1 MTLQQTTSVPY
12 HLTLRHLFDPYD
24 PPHTSFVQRLKYWAE
39 QFPTAVAYYFL
50 IDGEDEE
57 VHFTYEEL
65 DQRANTIA
73 AQLVSMGMRGERALM
88 LYPPGLDFVSTF
100 YGCLYAGVIPVPAFP
115 PRRNRNMNRLAAIAH
130 DAEAKLALTV
140 AEVIERVDVMLAG
153 SPVLNQL
160 TWLATDEIP
169 DDPNAICPDYRI
181 NDSTIAA
188 LQYTSGSTGSPK
200 GVVLTHRNMM
210 HNCGIISG
218 AFEFSRT
225 GCGMSWLPTYHD
237 MGLLGGMLSP
247 MYFGRTSVL
256 FSPMAFLQKPVR
268 WLRAITRYEA
278 TISGGPNFAYALCTE
293 KITAEECEDLDLH
306 TWDVAFNGAEP
317 IRAETLEAFT
327 RKFAPYGFRAETN
340 YPCYGM
346 AETTLIVSGG
356 YKQDPPIIRSFDSKA
371 IESYKI
377 IPLPDNDPA
386 ARRLVGCGHVL
397 PEEIVVI
404 VDPETHV
411 PTPPDQVGE
420 IWVTGPSVGQGYW
433 KKPEETELTFRAK
446 LVGDEENRWL
456 RTGDLGFLDDGE
468 LFVTG
473 RLKDLIIIRGVNR
486 YPQDIEETVEKASER
501 LRSSGAAAFAV
512 EVEDRE
518 RLVVVCEVERRRNAE
533 WDNVIHAIRRD
544 VAAEHELP
552 PDAVILVRAGS
563 IPKTSSGKIQRHA
576 VRREFLKNK
585 LLAVSQWFA
594 WRRDGCEADSTS
606 LQPASTNGKQQPDA
620 NPGVVKIVMET
631 VQHIAEDRAQDL
643 GLDTNI
649 VVDLGLDS
657 IQRLQIANSLEET
670 FGGRFPD
677 EELHQ
682 IETVREVALSIE
694 KHMGTEPVAN
704 DKLNGEHV
712 PRTPNTNGNIP
723 ASHYRF
729 TSFPEYV
736 RLQQSKDLLRAT
748 GVRDP
753 FFKVQAGV
761 SRDTTVINDRELI
774 NFASFNYLGLSGDPR
789 VSEAA
794 KKAIDDFGTSVS
806 ASRVASGEKTIHGE
820 LERELAE
827 FLRTE
832 GALTFVGEHSALET
846 TVGQMFGAGD
856 LVLHDALVDN
866 GIIKGAEL
874 SGARRRP
881 FEHNNLQEVADL
893 LNDVRGQYRRVLIAV
908 EGLYSL
914 DGDFPDLPRFIELK
928 NRFHAMLLVDE
939 AHSLGTM
946 GMCGRGIG
954 EHFGADASDIDLWAG
969 TLSKSLGSSGGFM
982 AGGAELIEYLRY
994 TAPGFVY
1001 ETGLS
1006 PANAAAALAA
1016 LRILRAEPERVANLQ
1031 ANSRLL
1037 TTLAKQRGLT
1047 LGNNNG
1053 TPVVPVILGNSLHAM
1068 QLSARLFERGISAQ
1082 PVIHPVVQEKLAR
1095 VRLFV
1100 SAAHS
1105 EAQMRTTVEILAE
1118 ELAKFDLKPT
1128 APVLAR

>member
-1 MTLQQTTSVPY
+1 MTVQQKIPLRY
-12 HLTLRHLFDPYD
+12 HQTLGHLFAPYD
-24 PPHTSFVQRLKYWAE
+24 PPHSNFVDRLRYWAQ
-39 QFPTAVAYYFL
+39 QFPTTVAYYFL

-57 VHFTYEEL
+57 VHLTFEQLY
-65 DQRANTIA
+65 QRANTVA
-73 AQLVSMGMRGERALM
+73 AELVSMGMRGERALM

-100 YGCLYAGVIPVPAFP
+100 YGCLAAGVIPVPAFP
-115 PRRNRNMNRLAAIAH
+115 PRRNRNMNRLAAISH

-140 AEVIERVDVMLAG
+140 TEVIDRVDVMLTE
-153 SPVLNQL
+153 SPILNEL
-160 TWLATDEIP
+160 TWLATDQIP
-169 DDPNAICPDYRI
+169 DDPNVRCPEHRI
-181 NDSTIAA
+181 TDDTIAA

-200 GVVLTHRNMM
+200 GVVLSHQNMM

-225 GCGMSWLPTYHD
+225 GCGLSWLPTYHD

-247 MYFGRTSVL
+247 MYFGRPSVL
-256 FSPMAFLQKPVR
+256 LSPMSFLQKPVR
-268 WLRAITRYEA
+268 WLRALTRYEA

-293 KITAEECEDLDLH
+293 KITPEECEDLDLH

-317 IRAETLEAFT
+317 IRAETIEAFT
-327 RKFAPYGFRAETN
+327 RKFAPYGFRAETH

-356 YKQDPPIIRSFDSKA
+356 YKQDRPIIRSFDAKA
-371 IESYKI
+371 LEVYKI
-377 IPLPDNDPA
+377 VPLPDNDPA
-386 ARRLVGCGHVL
+386 ARRLVGCGHIL
-397 PEEIVVI
+397 PEEELVI
-404 VDPETHV
+404 VDPETSTQS
-411 PTPPDQVGE
+411 PSDRVGE
-420 IWVTGPSVGQGYW
+420 IWITGPSVGQGYW
-433 KKPEETELTFRAK
+433 RKHEETERTFRAK
-446 LVGDEENRWL
+446 LVGDNENRWL
-456 RTGDLGFLDDGE
+456 RTGDLGFIDDGQ

-486 YPQDIEETVEKASER
+486 YPQDIEATVEKASER

-512 EVEDRE
+512 DVEDRE

-533 WDNVIHAIRRD
+533 WDDVIHSIRRD

-552 PDAVILVRAGS
+552 PDAVVLVRAGS
-563 IPKTSSGKIQRHA
+563 ISKTSSGKIQRHA
-576 VRREFLKNK
+576 VRQEFLNDK
-585 LLAVSQWFA
+585 LLTVSQWFA
-594 WRRDGCEADSTS
+594 WLREGHAAQSTT
-606 LQPASTNGKQQPDA
+606 LQSAGGNGKQQPIP

-631 VQHIAEDRAQDL
+631 VRLIAEDRAQDL

-682 IETVREVALSIE
+682 IETVREVSLSIE
-694 KHMGTEPVAN
+694 EHMGTEPVAKK
-704 DKLNGEHV
+704 KLNGEHV
-712 PRTPNTNGNIP
+712 PPSPVANGNIP

-748 GVRDP
+748 GVSDP
-753 FFKVQAGV
+753 FYKVQAGV
-761 SRDTTVINDRELI
+761 SKDTTIINDRELI

-820 LERELAE
+820 LENELAE

-832 GALTFVGEHSALET
+832 DVLTFVGEHSALET
-846 TVGQMFGAGD
+846 TVGQMFSAGD
-856 LVLHDALVDN
+856 LILHDALVDN

-893 LNDVRGQYRRVLIAV
+893 LSEVRGDYRRVLIAI

-954 EHFGADASDIDLWAG
+954 EHFGVDASDVELWAG

-982 AGGAELIEYLRY
+982 AGDSELIEYLRY

-1016 LRILRAEPERVANLQ
+1016 LRILRTEPERVANLQ

-1105 EAQMRTTVEILAE
+1105 EPQMRMTVEILAE
-1118 ELAKFDLKPT
+1118 ELAKFELKST
-1128 APVLAR
+1128 ASV